1 MRLPKSLRNCSPTLF
16 TGPRV
21 STAIGTKVYVCDSC
35 RYLAVFLS
43 AAASAAPSDYADVT
57 GRYDCATESVT
68 VTSQVT
74 LLPFCQGM
82 TVSPSGL
89 LPSDLRRPD
98 GSLAAGMLAA
108 DSARFCNHLCY
119 VYSWF

>member
-1 MRLPKSLRNCSPTLF
+1 MRLPKSLRNCSPTLLI
-16 TGPRV
+16 GPRV
-21 STAIGTKVYVCDSC
+21 STAIGTKVYVCASC

-43 AAASAAPSDYADVT
+43 AAASAAPPDDADVT
-57 GRYDCATESVT
+57 GRYDCATVSVT

-82 TVSPSGL
+82 RVSPSGL

-108 DSARFCNHLCY
+108 DSDRQMRSF
-119 VYSWF
+119 SP